1 MEELKKAIAF
11 LFKRKGRDSMSDTDF
26 VMSASMDLRW
36 FVPKEAQQLLRLGLE
51 LKLLTLSEGKLS
63 PSFDVESIEMPLDYT
78 PPPSLLDLRTAT
90 PDLFAKILDR
100 ILTSTQIEKKQ
111 VISMV
116 NATQEELDVDIEVA
130 SLIVARNAGVD
141 ISDLIDEVE
150 QKIVSRP
157 R

>member
-11 LFKRKGRDSMSDTDF
+11 LFKRKGRDSMTDTDF

-36 FVPKEAQQLLRLGLE
+36 FVPKEAQQLLQLGLE
-51 LKLLTLSEGKLS
+51 LKLLTSSEGKLS
-63 PSFDVESIEMPLDYT
+63 PSFDIESIEMPLDYT

-116 NATQEELDVDIEVA
+116 NATQEEFVVDIEVA

-150 QKIVSRP
+150 QKILSCP